1 MPRYLSP
8 RKAAKYREVIEKIAR
23 IVGSNKYDTFL
34 VEGPRDSTYDDL
46 WTIRSTLFSTHSF
59 RFKFKKQFNGVWVEI
74 LPPFDTSNPIINLD
88 VWDGET
94 VEQELSRGMIATKLI
109 LDKPKK
115 IRFVRSSILT
125 DKDLDKL
132 ALVATSASY
141 TLLIDEKFLSFTY
154 TEPTDD

>member
-8 RKAAKYREVIEKIAR
+8 RKAAKYKEVIEKIAR

-46 WTIRSTLFSTHSF
+46 WTIRSILFSTHSF

-115 IRFVRSSILT
+115 IRFVRSAILT

-132 ALVATSASY
+132 SLVATSSSY

>member
-8 RKAAKYREVIEKIAR
+8 RKAAKYKEVIEKIAR

-115 IRFVRSSILT
+115 IRFVRSAILT

-132 ALVATSASY
+132 SLVATSSSY

>member
-1 MPRYLSP
+1 
-8 RKAAKYREVIEKIAR
+8 
-23 IVGSNKYDTFL
+23 
-34 VEGPRDSTYDDL
+34 
-46 WTIRSTLFSTHSF
+46 
-59 RFKFKKQFNGVWVEI
+59 VWVEI